1 EKKAPMSIMK
11 KPLLS
16 AALLF
21 ALAGTARAGT
31 LPEPAT
37 AMPQS
42 ELEAAQRAL
51 ERSATRQR
59 SLADEAAALSREQAE
74 LSRQLVDAAARIKA
88 RESMIVASRNRLAEL
103 VKEESAQRLSLS
115 RRNDQLTGLLAGL
128 MRLEQN
134 PPPALVAAP
143 GDALAAVRAAML
155 FGAAVPALRVEA
167 GLLSQDV
174 ARLAGLRASM
184 ATEQEQ
190 LSANLDK
197 LRSARLQL
205 EQLHDRKRLLLRAT
219 GSALAREKEIA
230 AKLAEKARTL
240 KQLVDALAEQARQ
253 KAAYLAQSA
262 ASAATEKPPL
272 AFTQALGR
280 LDYPVQGKL
289 LRRFGEADGFG
300 GETKGMALTATPGAQ
315 VIAPAAGKVA
325 FAGDFRSY
333 GQLLILDVG
342 EGYHVLLAG
351 MARIRVETG
360 QAIVAGEPIG
370 EMGGSSG
377 QWTMTGDRPPHPNP
391 VIYVEFRKAG
401 TAIDPTKWWIGG
413 TKEANSQKGMN

>member
-1 EKKAPMSIMK
+1 M
-11 KPLLS
+11 
-16 AALLF
+16 
-21 ALAGTARAGT
+21 
-31 LPEPAT
+31 PE
-37 AMPQS
+37 S
-42 ELEAAQRAL
+42 ELAAAERAL

-59 SLADEAAALSREQAE
+59 SLADEAAALSSEQE
-74 LSRQLVDAAARIKA
+74 QLSRQLVDAAAGIKA
-88 RESMIVASRNRLAEL
+88 REAMIVASRTRLAEL
-103 VKEESAQRLSLS
+103 SREESTQRLSLA
-115 RRNDQLTGLLAGL
+115 RRNDELARILAGL
-128 MRLEQN
+128 VVLEQN
-134 PPPALVAAP
+134 PPPALIATP

-155 FGAAVPALRVEA
+155 FGAAVPALRAEA

-174 ARLAGLRASM
+174 TRLAGLRTSIA
-184 ATEQEQ
+184 AEQDQ

-205 EQLHDRKRLLLRAT
+205 EQLYDRKRLLLRAT
-219 GSALAREKEIA
+219 GTALAREKEIA

-240 KQLVDALAEQARQ
+240 KQLVDALAEEARQ
-253 KAAYLAQSA
+253 KAASLAQSA

-289 LRRFGEADGFG
+289 LRRFGDSDGFG
-300 GETKGMALTATPGAQ
+300 GQAKGISLAASPGAQ
-315 VIAPAAGKVA
+315 VIAPASGRVA

-360 QAIVAGEPIG
+360 QTIVAREPVG
-370 EMGGSSG
+370 EMGDTPG
-377 QWTMTGDRPPHPNP
+377 QWMMIGDRPTDPRP

-401 TAIDPTKWWIGG
+401 TAIDPTKWWVGG

>member
-1 EKKAPMSIMK
+1 MSIMG
-11 KPLLS
+11 KPLCA
-16 AALLF
+16 AALLL
-21 ALAGTARAGT
+21 ALAGTASAGT
-31 LPEPAT
+31 VAEPAT
-37 AMPQS
+37 AMPES
-42 ELEAAQRAL
+42 ELAAAERAL

-59 SLADEAAALSREQAE
+59 SLAHEAAALTRDEEE
-74 LSRQLVDAAARIKA
+74 LSRQLIDAAARIKA
-88 RESMIVASRNRLAEL
+88 REAMIVASRNRLAEL
-103 VKEESAQRLSLS
+103 AGQESTQRLGLS
-115 RRNDQLTGLLAGL
+115 RRNDQLAGLLAGL
-128 MRLEQN
+128 LKLEQN
-134 PPPALVAAP
+134 PPPALVATP

-174 ARLAGLRASM
+174 NRLVALRSSI

-190 LSANLDK
+190 LSVNLDK

-205 EQLHDRKRLLLRAT
+205 EQLHDRKKLLLRAT
-219 GSALAREKEIA
+219 GSALTREKEIA
-230 AKLAEKARTL
+230 AKLAAKARTL

-253 KAAYLAQSA
+253 KAASLAQSA
-262 ASAATEKPPL
+262 NASATEKPRL
-272 AFTQALGR
+272 AFTQAAGR

-289 LRRFGEADGFG
+289 LRRFGDSDGLG
-300 GETKGMALTATPGAQ
+300 GEAKGIALATAPGAQ
-315 VIAPAAGKVA
+315 VIAPASGQVA

-360 QAIVAGEPIG
+360 QAIVAGEPVA
-370 EMGGSSG
+370 EMGDIPG
-377 QWTMTGDRPPHPNP
+377 QWTMIGDRPTDPRP

-401 TAIDPTKWWIGG
+401 TAIDSTKWWVSG
-413 TKEANSQKGMN
+413 TKEASSQKGMN

>member
-1 EKKAPMSIMK
+1 MPIMR
-11 KPLLS
+11 KPLC
-16 AALLF
+16 AAAVLL
-21 ALAGTARAGT
+21 ALARTAPAGT
-31 LPEPAT
+31 LPESAP
-37 AMPQS
+37 AMPES
-42 ELEAAQRAL
+42 ELAAAERAL

-59 SLADEAAALSREQAE
+59 SLADEAAALSSEQE
-74 LSRQLVDAAARIKA
+74 QLSRQLVDAAARIKA
-88 RESMIVASRNRLAEL
+88 REAMIVASRTRLAEL
-103 VKEESAQRLSLS
+103 SREESAQRLSLA
-115 RRNDQLTGLLAGL
+115 RRNDELARILAGL
-128 MRLEQN
+128 VVLEQN
-134 PPPALVAAP
+134 PPPALIATP

-155 FGAAVPALRVEA
+155 FGAAIPALRTEA

-174 ARLAGLRASM
+174 TRLAGLRTSIA
-184 ATEQEQ
+184 AEQNQ

-219 GSALAREKEIA
+219 GTALAREKEIA
-230 AKLAEKARTL
+230 ARLAEKARTL
-240 KQLVDALAEQARQ
+240 KQLVDALAEEARQ
-253 KAAYLAQSA
+253 KAASLAQSA
-262 ASAATEKPPL
+262 ASPATEKPPL

-289 LRRFGEADGFG
+289 LRRFGDSDGFG
-300 GETKGMALTATPGAQ
+300 GEAKGISLAASPGAQ
-315 VIAPAAGKVA
+315 VIAPASGRVA

-360 QAIVAGEPIG
+360 QTIVAGEPVG
-370 EMGGSSG
+370 EMGDSPG
-377 QWTMTGDRPPHPNP
+377 QWTMIGDRPTDPRP

-401 TAIDPTKWWIGG
+401 TAIDPTKWWVGG

>member
-1 EKKAPMSIMK
+1 M
-11 KPLLS
+11 
-16 AALLF
+16 
-21 ALAGTARAGT
+21 
-31 LPEPAT
+31 PE
-37 AMPQS
+37 S
-42 ELEAAQRAL
+42 ELAAAERAL

-59 SLADEAAALSREQAE
+59 SLADEAAALSSEQE
-74 LSRQLVDAAARIKA
+74 QLSRQLVDAAAGIKA
-88 RESMIVASRNRLAEL
+88 REAMIVASRTRLAEL
-103 VKEESAQRLSLS
+103 SREESAQRLSLA
-115 RRNDQLTGLLAGL
+115 RRNDELARILAGL
-128 MRLEQN
+128 VVLEQN
-134 PPPALVAAP
+134 PPPALIATP

-155 FGAAVPALRVEA
+155 FGAAVPALRAEA

-174 ARLAGLRASM
+174 TRLAGLRTSIA
-184 ATEQEQ
+184 AEQDQ

-205 EQLHDRKRLLLRAT
+205 EQLYDRKRLLLRAT
-219 GSALAREKEIA
+219 GTALAREKEIA

-240 KQLVDALAEQARQ
+240 KQLVDALAQEARQ
-253 KAAYLAQSA
+253 KAASLAQSA

-289 LRRFGEADGFG
+289 LRRFGDSDGFG
-300 GETKGMALTATPGAQ
+300 GQAKGISLAASPGAQ
-315 VIAPAAGKVA
+315 VIAPASGRVA

-360 QAIVAGEPIG
+360 QTIVAGEPVG
-370 EMGGSSG
+370 EMGDTPG
-377 QWTMTGDRPPHPNP
+377 QWMMIGDRPTDPRP

-401 TAIDPTKWWIGG
+401 TAIDPTKWWVGG

>member
-1 EKKAPMSIMK
+1 M
-11 KPLLS
+11 
-16 AALLF
+16 
-21 ALAGTARAGT
+21 
-31 LPEPAT
+31 PE
-37 AMPQS
+37 S
-42 ELEAAQRAL
+42 ELAAAERAL

-59 SLADEAAALSREQAE
+59 SLADEAAALSSEQE
-74 LSRQLVDAAARIKA
+74 QLSRQLVDAAAGIKA
-88 RESMIVASRNRLAEL
+88 REAMIVASRTRLAEL
-103 VKEESAQRLSLS
+103 SREESAQRLSLA
-115 RRNDQLTGLLAGL
+115 RRNDELARILAGL
-128 MRLEQN
+128 VVLEQN
-134 PPPALVAAP
+134 PPPALIATP

-155 FGAAVPALRVEA
+155 FGAAVPALRAEA

-174 ARLAGLRASM
+174 TRLAGLRTSIA
-184 ATEQEQ
+184 AEQDQ

-205 EQLHDRKRLLLRAT
+205 EQLYDRKRLLLRAT
-219 GSALAREKEIA
+219 GTALAREKEIA

-240 KQLVDALAEQARQ
+240 KQLVDALAQEARQ
-253 KAAYLAQSA
+253 KAASLAQSA

-289 LRRFGEADGFG
+289 LRRFGDSDGFG
-300 GETKGMALTATPGAQ
+300 GQAKGISLAASPGAE
-315 VIAPAAGKVA
+315 VIAPASGRVA

-360 QAIVAGEPIG
+360 QTIVAGEPVG
-370 EMGGSSG
+370 EMGDTPG
-377 QWTMTGDRPPHPNP
+377 QWMMIGDRPTDPRP

-401 TAIDPTKWWIGG
+401 TAIDPTKWWVGG